1 MNNIRNFF
9 IAFIV
14 SLITF
19 GVISYFLINGLIKND
34 NPLID
39 NSNEHNEESSEN
51 VGKFDDNVVEKEIQG
66 KTFTVLLAC
75 TDELSGRMDAIMLVR
90 VDKEN
95 KKFVITSLPSNM
107 VLNVD
112 SIEYYLGDL
121 SLEKGNDFLLNKIF
135 AITGISVDYYAFMSL
150 DGFSR
155 AIDELGGVTF
165 TVPEK
170 MYYKDCNDKVLVNLS
185 KGTQIL
191 NGDAALQLL
200 RYNGYEKGDKRRRE
214 VQREFAITMLD
225 TFLKT
230 SNITKAPGIFKNV
243 ISHIDTN
250 FTSNVFTS
258 NIELIFSYNDF
269 ELVELEYPGV
279 SNITEE
285 GERFIPR
292 LDEGIALFK
301 KHK

>member
-1 MNNIRNFF
+1 MHNIRNFF

-19 GVISYFLINGLIKND
+19 GIIAYLLIDTLIKDENTPII
-34 NPLID
+34 NPNQNTHENI
-39 NSNEHNEESSEN
+39 EN
-51 VGKFDDNVVEKEIQG
+51 VGKFEDDVIEKEIEG
-66 KTFTVLLAC
+66 RTFNVLLAC
-75 TDELSGRMDAIMLVR
+75 TDELTGRMDALMFVR

-95 KKFVITSLPSNM
+95 KEYLISSLPSNM

-121 SLEKGNDFLLNKIF
+121 ILEKSKNFLIDKVF
-135 AITGISVDYYAFMSL
+135 AITGMKVDYYAFMSL
-150 DGFSR
+150 EGFSS

-170 MYYKDCNDKVLVNLS
+170 MYYKDCNEKVLVNLS

-214 VQREFAITMLD
+214 VQREFAITILD
-225 TFLKT
+225 SFIKPA
-230 SNITKAPGIFKNV
+230 NITKAPNIFKKV

-250 FTSNVFTS
+250 FTSKDFS
-258 NIELIFSYNDF
+258 DNIELIFSYKDF
-269 ELVELEYPGV
+269 RLVELEYPGV
-279 SNITEE
+279 SNITDE